1 MLELRILGPLEVLV
15 DGEPV
20 ELRRAK
26 QRGLLA
32 LLLLSAG
39 EVVSADRLI
48 DELWA
53 GNPPATA
60 KDALQNY
67 VSQLRKALGP
77 EVIVTRPH
85 GYVLEVESEQ
95 TDIGHFER
103 LVAAA
108 RDADP
113 HARADSLREALALWR
128 GTPLADLAYESFA
141 GLEVARLEEMR
152 AAAQADLVDAELELG
167 HASELLPDLEATI
180 AERPFDERPRAQLML
195 ALYRAGRQADAL
207 EAYRQARSVLAD
219 ELGLDPGAQL
229 RELEQ
234 AILRQDAALD
244 RPLALPTITKEQRK
258 TVTILFADLVE
269 STELSEALDPEALRR
284 VLDGY
289 FSAARRAIE
298 SHAGTIEKFIGD
310 AVMAVFGVPVAHE
323 DDALRA
329 VRAAVD
335 TRVAVDALSET
346 VQREHGLTLDLRF
359 GINTGDV
366 YVGDPAH
373 GAGLVTGNA
382 VNIAKRL
389 EQAAP
394 TGAIMLGATTLE
406 LVRDAVRVKAVKP
419 RGRREEK
426 PLPAFR
432 LLELVEGA
440 PAVARYL
447 EAELVGRDEELT
459 ALRKAFEETVHN
471 GSPRLLAVVGEPGI
485 GKTRLANELVSLVA
499 TEVTV
504 LTGRCVAYGEGATY
518 APLREMVSGVDLE
531 AVLAGEEDA
540 ELVARRVAELVG
552 LAEGTGSVDEGFWA
566 MRRLFSVLASARP
579 LVLRVGDLHWA
590 GTRLLDLLDQIVELA
605 RGPIF
610 LLCSGRPELLDER
623 ESWREHALV
632 LGPLAP
638 DDARAL
644 AAALKSDLAPDVQ
657 DRLVELAEGNPL
669 FIEQLLAYA
678 EERGK
683 TALDSLPPSVE
694 ALLSAR
700 VDLLAPDVRDTAR
713 RAALIGREF
722 SRAGLVALSTSE
734 SAPVLSAHLLD
745 LVRRGFVHP
754 ARFGAEE
761 EVYRFHHALV
771 RDVAYAGLPKA
782 ERAELHEAF
791 GDWLEAQPSA
801 ADEAVGYHLEQAYR
815 YRAEL
820 GSVDRRAK
828 QLAVDA
834 GSRLGAAGMRAFR
847 IGDMPTTTNLLERA
861 TVLLPD
867 ADQSRRAHLVN
878 LGLTLDARN
887 ESERAIE
894 ALTKA
899 VEESVAAG
907 DRTTEMWARLEREFV
922 ELRRQPKRTADALL
936 EAAREAIPVLES
948 AGDHRAVGRALIL
961 FGWVQG
967 ARRCDNGARLQ
978 AAMRALDHYKAAG
991 WSTSTC
997 LGQISGALLE
1007 GPTPVQAAIERV
1019 QELLDRDVTDRAGHA
1034 YMLAHVSVLMAQRQ
1048 EFDSARDRLS
1058 SAREILDELGL
1069 GSPVMT
1075 YTLPALASIE
1085 LLAGRPAAAVSVSR
1099 QLCAELERSRNF
1111 NWLASH
1117 ASLLAEALVDVGELD
1132 EALHWTA
1139 IAEEHAAADDL
1150 DAHMLWPPVRAT
1162 VHQQREEFALAEP
1175 LAREA
1180 VALADRSDHLNRRAR
1195 AHRVLAQVLRAMGNA
1210 AEARHALSRAGEL
1223 YEDKG
1228 NAVGVAQIRSLQGDP
1243 ATVST

>member
-1 MLELRILGPLEVLV
+1 VLELRILGPLEVLV

-26 QRGLLA
+26 QRALLA

-48 DELWA
+48 DELW
-53 GNPPATA
+53 GGQPPATA

-77 EVIVTRPH
+77 DVIVTRPP
-85 GYVLEVESEQ
+85 GYVLDVESEQ
-95 TDIGHFER
+95 TDIGRFER
-103 LVAAA
+103 LVAQG
-108 RDADP
+108 RDADVQT
-113 HARADSLREALALWR
+113 RAASLRKALALWR

-141 GLEVARLEEMR
+141 GLEVARLEELR
-152 AAAQADLVDAELELG
+152 AAARADLVDAELDLGRHAELVL
-167 HASELLPDLEATI
+167 ELEATI

-207 EAYRQARSVLAD
+207 EAYRDARSVLAD

-234 AILRQDAALD
+234 AILRQDPALD
-244 RPLALPTITKEQRK
+244 RPLALPTITEEQRK

-269 STELSEALDPEALRR
+269 STELAEALDPEALRR
-284 VLDGY
+284 VLDSY

-298 SHAGTIEKFIGD
+298 SHGGTIEKFIGD

-335 TRVAVDALSET
+335 TRAAVDALSET

-394 TGAIMLGATTLE
+394 TGAIMLGAPTLE

-426 PLPAFR
+426 PLRAFR

-447 EAELVGRDEELT
+447 EAELVGRDDQLA
-459 ALRKAFEETVHN
+459 ALRGAFEDTVRK

-499 TEVTV
+499 TEATV

-518 APLREMVSGVDLE
+518 APLREIVSGVDLE

-566 MRRLFSVLASARP
+566 MRRLFTVLASTRP

-590 GTRLLDLLDQIVELA
+590 GTRLLDLLDQIVERA

-623 ESWREHALV
+623 ESWREHSLI

-638 DDARAL
+638 DDAHAL
-644 AAALKSDLAPDVQ
+644 AGALESELAPDVQ

-678 EERGK
+678 GERGK
-683 TALDSLPPSVE
+683 VALDSLPPSVE

-700 VDLLAPDVRDTAR
+700 IDLLEPGVRDTGR
-713 RAALIGREF
+713 RAALIGRDF
-722 SRAGLVALSTSE
+722 SRAGLLALSTSE

-754 ARFGAEE
+754 SRFGAEE
-761 EVYRFHHALV
+761 EIYRFHHALV

-782 ERAELHEAF
+782 ERTELHETF
-791 GDWLEAQPSA
+791 GDWLAEQPEA
-801 ADEAVGYHLEQAYR
+801 ADEVVGFHLEQAHR

-834 GSRLGAAGMRAFR
+834 GQRLGAAGMRAWKR
-847 IGDMPTTTNLLERA
+847 SDVPATVNLLERA
-861 TVLLPD
+861 TTLLPEG
-867 ADQSRRAHLVN
+867 SRRSELLCE
-878 LGLTLDARN
+878 LGIALTLAGVN
-887 ESERAIE
+887 ERAE
-894 ALTKA
+894 TALR
-899 VEESVAAG
+899 AAQLAKEPG
-907 DRTTEMWARLEREFV
+907 LQLWARMELARLTLEEHPRGTGAE
-922 ELRRQPKRTADALL
+922 LL
-936 EAAREAIPVLES
+936 ELAKAAVPALEAIR
-948 AGDHRAVGRALIL
+948 DDRALGRAWLL
-961 FGWVQG
+961 NGYVQG
-967 ARRCDNGARLQ
+967 GVRGRHSAWLDAAEKALVHYRRADWPEA
-978 AAMRALDHYKAAG
+978 
-991 WSTSTC
+991 TC
-997 LGQISGALLE
+997 LGQIAAALYYGSTPVVEAIDRCKALLSE
-1007 GPTPVQAAIERV
+1007 QARESFGEANLLVFLAGLHAMASRADAAHEMIERATAIYSDLGHNTSIAQWCAPV
-1019 QELLDRDVTDRAGHA
+1019 RGEIALLTGDNVAAELALVEACKALKRAGDLSTFSTRA
-1034 YMLAHVSVLMAQRQ
+1034 ADLSEALYRQ
-1048 EFDSARDRLS
+1048 GRYESATS
-1058 SAREILDELGL
+1058 WVEEA
-1069 GSPVMT
+1069 
-1075 YTLPALASIE
+1075 
-1085 LLAGRPAAAVSVSR
+1085 
-1099 QLCAELERSRNF
+1099 
-1111 NWLASH
+1111 ASH
-1117 ASLLAEALVDVGELD
+1117 AGQDDLTVQPVWRSVRAKLLAYEGEVAKAEA
-1132 EALHWTA
+1132 
-1139 IAEEHAAADDL
+1139 
-1150 DAHMLWPPVRAT
+1150 
-1162 VHQQREEFALAEP
+1162 

-1180 VALADRSDHLNRRAR
+1180 IDLVDRTECLNRRAKVR
-1195 AHRVLAQVLRAMGNA
+1195 LDLAEVLRAAGRAPEAAAAGEEAIALYLQKGNA
-1210 AEARHALSRAGEL
+1210 AAAEQARTLPAEPALL
-1223 YEDKG
+1223 
-1228 NAVGVAQIRSLQGDP
+1228 
-1243 ATVST
+1243 